1 MKSLFYSCWGVLL
14 SIYLG
19 IREWNDVNAIQSVL
33 SPMDIF
39 LAIAV
44 PIGFCQSTIS
54 YVKGGPRTLKG
65 AHYSLGFL
73 LIFTGNQLLHND
85 VASITS
91 EALAIAQD
99 PPIGDKIAKL
109 VDQSLYDNDHDKRIR
124 AAELLYAL
132 FGVKAMYKS
141 EANTHTV
148 FQPNKNEIEQYR
160 KWETTQDQV
169 ETVRHQLQ
177 DQAQAI
183 TNRSL
188 FHLSSFF
195 VLFSS
200 TLVYEVIRANRK
212 ALANEGR
219 SD

>member
-1 MKSLFYSCWGVLL
+1 MKSLFYSCWVVLL

-19 IREWNDVNAIQSVL
+19 IREWNDVNAVQAVL

-73 LIFTGNQLLHND
+73 LIFTVNQLLHND
-85 VASITS
+85 VASITA
-91 EALAIAQD
+91 EALAITQN
-99 PPIGDKIAKL
+99 PPIGEKIAKL
-109 VDQSLYDNDHDKRIR
+109 VDQSLHDRDQDRRVR

-141 EANTHTV
+141 EDNSHTV
-148 FQPNKNEIEQYR
+148 FQPSQGQIEQYR
-160 KWETTQDQV
+160 KWKTTEDQV
-169 ETVRHQLQ
+169 ETVRYQLQ
-177 DQAQAI
+177 EQAQAI

-195 VLFSS
+195 ALFSL
-200 TLVYEVIRANRK
+200 TLLYEVIRANRK
-212 ALANEGR
+212 AQSIDGGGN
-219 SD
+219 

>member
-1 MKSLFYSCWGVLL
+1 MKSLFYSCWGILL
-14 SIYLG
+14 GIYLG
-19 IREWNDVNAIQSVL
+19 IREWNDVNAVQSVL

-54 YVKGGPRTLKG
+54 YVKGGPRTLNG

-73 LIFTGNQLLHND
+73 LIFTLNQLMHND
-85 VASITS
+85 VASITAD
-91 EALAIAQD
+91 ALAITQD

-109 VDQSLYDNDHDKRIR
+109 VDQSLYDNDPDKRIR

-141 EANTHTV
+141 EDNTHTV
-148 FQPNKNEIEQYR
+148 FQPSKAEIEQYQGW
-160 KWETTQDQV
+160 KTTQEKV

-200 TLVYEVIRANRK
+200 TLAYEVIRTNRK
-212 ALANEGR
+212 VLSKEG
-219 SD
+219 

>member
-1 MKSLFYSCWGVLL
+1 MKSLFYSCWVVVL

-19 IREWNDVNAIQSVL
+19 IREWNDVNAVQAVL

-39 LAIAV
+39 LALAV

-65 AHYSLGFL
+65 AQYSLGFL
-73 LIFTGNQLLHND
+73 LIFTVNQLLHND

-91 EALAIAQD
+91 DALAITQD
-99 PPIGDKIAKL
+99 PPIGDNMAKL
-109 VDQSLYDNDHDKRIR
+109 VDQSLFDRDHDKRIR
-124 AAELLYAL
+124 AAALLYAL
-132 FGVKAMYKS
+132 FGVKTMYKS
-141 EANTHTV
+141 EDNTHTV
-148 FQPNKNEIEQYR
+148 FQPSKDEIEQYQSW
-160 KWETTQDQV
+160 KTTQGQV
-169 ETVRHQLQ
+169 ETVRHQLRE
-177 DQAQAI
+177 QAQAI

-200 TLVYEVIRANRK
+200 TLFYEVIRANRN
-212 ALANEGR
+212 AQSIEGR
-219 SD
+219 GD